1 MEIVDWVKG
10 LFKKGLCQKINTLTV
25 LTTNVPMNSM
35 AFLSI
40 RICDKNNLSTRAH
53 HLNNNKI

>member
-10 LFKKGLCQKINTLTV
+10 LFKKGLCQKINILTI
-25 LTTNVPMNSM
+25 LTTKVPMNSM
-35 AFLSI
+35 AFISI

-53 HLNNNKI
+53 LNNNKI